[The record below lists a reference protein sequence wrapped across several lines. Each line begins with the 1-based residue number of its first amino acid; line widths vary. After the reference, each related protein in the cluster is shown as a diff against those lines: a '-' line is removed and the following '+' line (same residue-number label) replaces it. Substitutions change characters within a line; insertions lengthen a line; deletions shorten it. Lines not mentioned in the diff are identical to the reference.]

1 MSLSSFLPLIS
12 LLPPGVSIS
21 EGLELFFQ
29 VVQDTFTTN
38 LVAAAAV
45 TWIGYDICLTFA
57 KEVELV
63 WRARWTLP
71 KVLYIAIR
79 YYGLAAALF
88 YLVGEMHH
96 YILRPSAE
104 PQTGSEYEHDS
115 SVRRESCRGW
125 AYYVAFGAG
134 TVIVLVSEGMF
145 LLRIWIAY
153 GKSRMILAFVTL
165 CYIAEITA
173 SVTVGIIE
181 GRTVSVLPRP
191 PGFPLPG
198 CFTFATVSLK
208 HTLPAWIV
216 ICATSTSYL
225 VLMMHKFI
233 TSHAFKAELRKARR
247 DPLTKWFQLR
257 KLSPIVY
264 LLIRDGVLYFAMMF
278 CAGTL
283 NMAITARFSHREIQ
297 SMGVPLIIAVSC
309 VSASRLALNLRGVIG
324 EQREH
329 FPTTMRF
336 ELGDIAKAGVSPARS
351 DTSST
356 SRPSAAALDV

>member
-1 MSLSSFLPLIS
+1 MSLSSLLPLIS

-21 EGLELFFQ
+21 EGLELFYQ

-45 TWIGYDICLTFA
+45 TWIGYDICITFA
-57 KEVELV
+57 EEVELV
-63 WRARWTLP
+63 WKARWTLP
-71 KVLYIAIR
+71 KVLYIAVR
-79 YYGLAAALF
+79 YYGFAAALF
-88 YLVGEMHH
+88 YF
-96 YILRPSAE
+96 
-104 PQTGSEYEHDS
+104 
-115 SVRRESCRGW
+115 
-125 AYYVAFGAG
+125 VA
-134 TVIVLVSEGMF
+134 
-145 LLRIWIAY
+145 
-153 GKSRMILAFVTL
+153 LAFVTF
-165 CYIAEITA
+165 CYIAEIT
-173 SVTVGIIE
+173 SSLTVGIIE
-181 GRTVSVLPRP
+181 GRTVSILPRP
-191 PGFPLPG
+191 PNFPLPG

-225 VLMMHKFI
+225 VLMIHKFI
-233 TSHAFKAELRKARR
+233 TSHAFKAELLKARR
-247 DPLTKWFQLR
+247 DPLSKWFQLR

-278 CAGTL
+278 FAGTL

-324 EQREH
+324 GRREH
-329 FPTTMRF
+329 FPTDQTTVRF
-336 ELGDIAKAGVSPARS
+336 ELGDIAKTYTSRARS

-356 SRPSAAALDV
+356 SRPSAVALDV